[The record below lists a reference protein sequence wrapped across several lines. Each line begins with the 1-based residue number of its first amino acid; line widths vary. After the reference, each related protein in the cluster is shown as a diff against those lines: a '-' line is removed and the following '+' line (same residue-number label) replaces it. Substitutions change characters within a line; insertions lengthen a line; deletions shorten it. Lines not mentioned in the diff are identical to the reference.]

1 MMEAVSFLVKIYTK
15 KGRRATAEIV
25 MGVKKK
31 RSSGDKTASDSVL
44 KFNLQKVHRVK
55 NGQMRGNFT

>member
-1 MMEAVSFLVKIYTK
+1 MVKIYTK